1 MAEAPALSLADL
13 KAHDPTAR
21 WDAREV
27 DCCCPLPA
35 CSGKTGKEHRSL
47 GVNTETGKWIVYD
60 IDRLN
65 ALTEAFVAGKF
76 YVEMKTQIA
85 PDADGRQ
92 GVLIYCPESDIEATA
107 EAIRATGVTGT
118 MFWKPDTAT
127 VRRIHGIDGIKY
139 LAPGSDGIVRNPYYH
154 HEASA

>member
-1 MAEAPALSLADL
+1 MNADEILAVALTHTAERNTYVAPNYVGVCSADL
-13 KAHDPTAR
+13 TSPRSRVLLD
-21 WDAREV
+21 
-27 DCCCPLPA
+27 LP
-35 CSGKTGKEHRSL
+35 
-47 GVNTETGKWIVYD
+47 VTETGKWIVYD